1 MSLVRLCEW
10 LASTSWSIAL
20 HESRYVFLIVLATHV
35 LTLTVFVGTAV
46 MVDLRLLGVTL
57 TRVPVSEVVTRLG
70 RWSRAGFFVMITT
83 GSLLFYAAPT
93 ARYENLFFRAKM
105 TALVLAIANVWVFDR
120 RVYST
125 VAGWDTDPVPPRA
138 ARRAAA
144 VSLVLWGFIITAGRM
159 IPYQQYWFG

>member
-1 MSLVRLCEW
+1 MSLVRFFEW
-10 LASTSWSIAL
+10 LGSTPWSIAL

-35 LTLTVFVGTAV
+35 L
-46 MVDLRLLGVTL
+46 TL

-105 TALVLAIANVWVFDR
+105 AALVLAIANVWVFDR

-144 VSLVLWGFIITAGRM
+144 VSLVLWGFIMTAGRM
-159 IPYQQYWFG
+159 IPYQQYWFS